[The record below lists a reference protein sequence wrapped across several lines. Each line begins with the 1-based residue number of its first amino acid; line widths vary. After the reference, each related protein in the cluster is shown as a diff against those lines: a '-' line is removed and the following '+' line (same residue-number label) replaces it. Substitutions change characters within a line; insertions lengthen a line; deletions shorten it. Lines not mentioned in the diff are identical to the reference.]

1 MTVLRK
7 ISDALNAL
15 IVVGMAGGF
24 LWSLLTM
31 LPEVDMHMPMPVV
44 VMAAVVTLA
53 VVAWLLELFMPLQ
66 AVSESA
72 WVYILRPQA
81 KIRTMDVVSVASLL
95 SFALLG
101 GLIGVAL
108 GNPALWMSVAALLRL
123 LPLLRWKCRL
133 PRLLS
138 AGRRRTVGTA
148 GLYIYDSE
156 LVSQGLAASAGR
168 FWPVAPTANLWV
180 LFFRRLHRRYY
191 LWLIAAGLMSATV
204 VLTCLQPQLAVGFF
218 LIGWAVLTAAV
229 IRCASFLPLV
239 DAHHVSL
246 TVVVVC
252 ALLGAMFVALVWGKP
267 LLIPVVA
274 LGIGTSGWRRSK
286 PREISSFTVVDT
298 GYGIT
303 VPTGQLQY
311 FSAGLVPVS
320 IVAGVVIALL

>member
-7 ISDALNAL
+7 ISDALNTL
-15 IVVGMAGGF
+15 IAVGMAGGF
-24 LWSLLTM
+24 LWSLLNM
-31 LPEVDMHMPMPVV
+31 LPEVDLHLPIPVV

-53 VVAWLLELFMPLQ
+53 VVAWLMELFMPLQ
-66 AVSESA
+66 AVSESD

-81 KIRTMDVVSVASLL
+81 KIRTMDLVSAASLL

-108 GNPALWMSVAALLRL
+108 GNPVLWIGVAVLLRL
-123 LPLLRWKCRL
+123 LPLLRWQRRL
-133 PRLLS
+133 PRLLA

-156 LVSQGLAASAGR
+156 LVSQGLAAAGR